1 MDFRSLR
8 PACGLL
14 YALVAASLCLP
25 AFAGGTATLSDSI
38 RLLRVIDRLEAH
50 QPVRIIAFGSSSTE
64 GIGASS
70 PAATYPSRLQAAL
83 TAAWPS
89 RQPVVVLNRGIGGE
103 DADDMALRLPS
114 VIAEHPDL
122 IIWQTGSND
131 PLRGVPLDR
140 FEQETTAGIEAI
152 RAAHID
158 VMLLEPQLCREL
170 DNKPVSVEYRDAL
183 RAIGEAM
190 DVTVIRRYDLM
201 RSWLADGVLT
211 PAQMLSPDGLHMAD
225 GGYAKLADAIAEDI
239 MRGTEPPPRIAMD
252 AQLHH

>member
-1 MDFRSLR
+1 MYFSSLR
-8 PACGLL
+8 LAYGFLC
-14 YALVAASLCLP
+14 ALVAASLCSAAYASGP
-25 AFAGGTATLSDSI
+25 QAISDSG
-38 RLLRVIDRLEAH
+38 RLLRVIDRLAGH
-50 QPVRIIAFGSSSTE
+50 QLVRIIAFGSSSTE

-83 TAAWPS
+83 AAAWPS

-140 FEQETTAGIEAI
+140 FEQETTAGIRAI

-158 VMLLEPQLCREL
+158 LMLLEPQLCREL

-190 DVTVIRRYDLM
+190 DVPVIRRYELM
-201 RSWLADGVLT
+201 RKWLADGVLT

-225 GGYAKLADAIAEDI
+225 GGYAKLADAIALDI

-252 AQLHH
+252 APLHH

>member
-1 MDFRSLR
+1 MYFSSLR
-8 PACGLL
+8 PTYGFLC
-14 YALVAASLCLP
+14 ALIIATSGAP
-25 AFAGGTATLSDSI
+25 AFASGVQAISDSG
-38 RLLRVIDRLEAH
+38 RLQRVIERLAAH
-50 QPVRIIAFGSSSTE
+50 QLVRIIAFGSSSTE

-70 PAATYPSRLQAAL
+70 PAASYPSRLQAAL

-103 DADDMALRLPS
+103 DADDMARRLPS
-114 VIAEHPDL
+114 VIGERPDL

-131 PLRGVPLDR
+131 PLHGVPLDR
-140 FEQETTAGIEAI
+140 FEQETTAGIRQI

-170 DNKPVSVEYRDAL
+170 DNKPVTVEYRDTL

-201 RSWLADGVLT
+201 RKWLADGVLT
-211 PAQMLSPDGLHMAD
+211 PVEMLSPDGLHMAD

-239 MRGTEPPPRIAMD
+239 RRGTESPRVAMD
-252 AQLHH
+252 APPHH